1 MKHVLRVLL
10 VMVVFAGT
18 WAQAQTTIYWKKDYI
33 RDASGAAIAVA
44 TPAPAETE
52 APTVPSDLQ
61 ATGTTTTSVTLSW
74 TGSTDQGNPA
84 VGLAGYVIYR
94 GAVPVGA
101 VDVTSFND
109 VGLIPNTSYVYRVV
123 AFDNA
128 YNYSGYSNTLP
139 VTTNAN
145 PSAPLNLAAT
155 AVSTTQVQLVWS
167 APGSGSPDHYGIWR
181 RSNGDWAKIDSATS
195 ASYTDV
201 TVAANSAYLYR
212 ISAEDGSSQVQGWT
226 NVDIA
231 TTVFF
236 TDDPLV
242 AGTTVVKAAHVTE
255 LRTAV
260 NAVRA
265 AAGLGAATWTN
276 TSLSGAWIKAVDVA
290 ELRTNLGDAI
300 NMLGLTAPNYTDT
313 TLAGV
318 PVKKAHFDELRLRV
332 K

>member
-1 MKHVLRVLL
+1 MRQTVLSLLL
-10 VMVVFAGT
+10 VFAVSS
-18 WAQAQTTIYWKKDYI
+18 WAEAQTTIYWEKDYI

-44 TPAPAETE
+44 TPQPSDTQ
-52 APTVPSDLQ
+52 APTDPSGLDK
-61 ATGTTTTSVTLSW
+61 TGTTTTSVSLSW
-74 TGSTDQGNPA
+74 TGSTDSGSG
-84 VGLAGYVIYR
+84 VAGYVIYR

-101 VDVTSFND
+101 VNSTSFTD
-109 VGLIPNTSYVYRVV
+109 LGLIPNTGYLYRVV

-128 YNYSGYSNTLP
+128 HNYSGYSNTASA
-139 VTTNAN
+139 TTNAD
-145 PSAPLNLAAT
+145 PGAPLNLAAA
-155 AVSTTQVQLVWS
+155 AVSASQVNLAWS

-181 RSNGDWAKIDSATS
+181 RSNGDWVKIGSAGSTS
-195 ASYTDV
+195 YADM
-201 TVAANSAYLYR
+201 TVSANSAYLYR
-212 ISAEDGSSQVQGWT
+212 VSAEDSSNQVEGWT

-242 AGTTVVKAAHVTE
+242 AGSTVVKVAHVTE

-265 AAGLGAATWTN
+265 TAGLGAATWTN
-276 TSLSGAWIKAVDVA
+276 TSLTGAWIKAVDVT

-300 NMLGLTAPNYTDT
+300 NILGLTAPNYTDT
-313 TLAGV
+313 TLTGV
-318 PVKKAHFDELRLRV
+318 PVKKAHFEELRLRM